1 MSYTVTKLEDPW
13 WMETR
18 RKSRRCLSTTRSPK
32 GQCGLHPSHKW
43 AVIDDVWG
51 LKDAFR
57 TFGEAE
63 AYVAELMKEEAAS
76 AAKEATEA
84 ASRFK
89 GTPGPWEVVR
99 HYEIRS
105 SVTLMTIADVV
116 KYESGVAR
124 DNARL
129 IAAAPDLLAVVQS
142 ALSVGYDEN
151 GWQAKARA
159 ALKKAGI
166 EE

>member
-1 MSYTVTKLEDPW
+1 MGYKIEKLDD
-13 WMETR
+13 
-18 RKSRRCLSTTRSPK
+18 PK
-32 GQCGLHPSHKW
+32 GQCGLHPSQKW

-63 AYVAELMKEEAAS
+63 AYVIELQKEEARAK
-76 AAKEATEA
+76 AKEAVEA

-89 GTPGPWEVVR
+89 GTPGPWFQCD
-99 HYEIRS
+99 HALWGCATTGPDGTGHI
-105 SVTLMTIADVV
+105 
-116 KYESGVAR
+116 VATVNIGR
-124 DNARL
+124 GDTKSIMATAKL
-129 IAAAPDLLAVVQS
+129 IAAAPDLLAAVQG

-151 GWQAKARA
+151 GWQTKARA